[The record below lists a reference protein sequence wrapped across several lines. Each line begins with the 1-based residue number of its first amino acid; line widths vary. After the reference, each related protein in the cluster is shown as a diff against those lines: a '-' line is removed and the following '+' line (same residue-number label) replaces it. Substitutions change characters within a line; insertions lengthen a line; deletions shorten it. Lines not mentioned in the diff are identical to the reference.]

1 MKKEAS
7 FWKKLENKK
16 VQCNLCSHNCKISK
30 DKTGICGVRK
40 NEEGKLFTL
49 IYGSCSSLAADPIE
63 KKPLYHFYPG
73 TNAFSMGT
81 VGCNFKCD
89 HCQNYS
95 ISTANPKLSYLKEIT
110 PEQVVELT
118 KEYSC
123 QGVSYTYNEPT
134 IWHEFCFDSAKLV
147 KKAGLYTCYVSNGY
161 IGEDALKEISSY
173 LDAMNIDVKAF
184 NNDFYKKICKAR
196 LDPVLKTCELAK
208 ELGIHIELT
217 YLVIPGY
224 NDSIDEVKSFCKWI
238 VETLN
243 SYTPVH
249 FSCFHPD
256 HNMTDVPRTPM
267 ETLLKI
273 YDVAKEVGILFPYI
287 GNVIPGDYEN
297 TICPSCGVICI
308 RRAGYSINF
317 DGIIEDK
324 CIKCGSTLHI
334 IPNIINNNKFNK

>member
-7 FWKKLENKK
+7 FWKKIENKK
-16 VQCNLCSHNCKISK
+16 VICNLCSHNCKISEN
-30 DKTGICGVRK
+30 KTGICGVRK
-40 NEEGKLFTL
+40 NEDGKLFTL

-73 TNAFSMGT
+73 TKALSMGT
-81 VGCNFKCD
+81 IGCNFKCD

-95 ISTANPKLSYLKEIT
+95 ISTADNQYPYMREIA
-110 PEQVVELT
+110 PEQVVKLA

-147 KKAGLYTCYVSNGY
+147 KKEELYTCYVSNGF
-161 IGEDALKEISSY
+161 ITEDALKELSLY

-184 NNDFYKKICKAR
+184 NDDFYKKICKAR
-196 LDPVLKTCELAK
+196 LNPVLETCELAK

-224 NDSIDEVKSFCKWI
+224 NDSIDEVKNFCKWV
-238 VETLN
+238 VENLDN
-243 SYTPVH
+243 NTPVH
-249 FSCFHPD
+249 FSRFHPD
-256 HNMTDVPRTPM
+256 HNLTNVSRTPM

-273 YDVAKEVGILFPYI
+273 YNVAKEIGILYPYL
-287 GNVIPGDYEN
+287 GNVTPGDYEN
-297 TICPSCGVICI
+297 TRCYKCGNVCI
-308 RRAGYSINF
+308 ERAGYSINLE
-317 DGIIEDK
+317 GVKEGK
-324 CIKCGSTLHI
+324 CIKCGNDLSVI
-334 IPNIINNNKFNK
+334 I

>member
-7 FWKKLENKK
+7 FWTRLEDNK
-16 VQCNLCSHNCKISK
+16 VQCNLCSHNCTIQEK
-30 DKTGICGVRK
+30 KTGICGVRI
-40 NEEGKLFTL
+40 NDGGKLYTS

-73 TNAFSMGT
+73 TKALSMGT
-81 VGCNFKCD
+81 IGCNFKCD

-95 ISTANPKLSYLKEIT
+95 ISTAGKQYHYLREID
-110 PEQVVELT
+110 PEQVVEYA
-118 KEYSC
+118 KQNSC

-134 IWHEFCFDSAKLV
+134 IWHEFCYDSAKIV

-184 NNDFYKKICKAR
+184 NEDFYKNICKAR
-196 LDPVLKTCELAK
+196 LKPVLKTCELAK

-217 YLVIPGY
+217 YLIIPGY
-224 NDSIDEVKSFCKWI
+224 NDSMDEVRGFCKWI
-238 VETLN
+238 IENLDN
-243 SYTPVH
+243 QTPVH
-249 FSCFHPD
+249 FSRFHPD

-273 YDVAKEVGILFPYI
+273 YKVAKEVGVLFPFL
-287 GNVIPGDYEN
+287 GNVSPGDYEN
-297 TICPSCGVICI
+297 TICFKCGNVCI
-308 RRAGYSINF
+308 ERVGYSI
-317 DGIIEDK
+317 DLEGIVDSNCK
-324 CIKCGSTLHI
+324 KCGSPLSI
-334 IPNIINNNKFNK
+334 II